1 MGTLIRFLF
10 KNVFTLMF
18 IILEV
23 FAFNLILSNN
33 EIKNQRFA
41 NSTNTFFV
49 YFQSKAD
56 FITDYFYLKEQNKAL
71 FEQLSFQK
79 NTSLT
84 IYKTNNY
91 RFLHNAD
98 TNKILMYEYIPTE
111 VIKNATHLKRNHFT
125 LNAGSKQNVEVG
137 MGVISPDGLAGV
149 IREVSPN
156 FSVAVSLLN
165 IDLGV
170 SAKLKYY
177 DYFGTV
183 KWAGESDTAL
193 LLEFIP
199 NRINVAV
206 GDTIITSGYS
216 FIFPQNVPIGTISKV
231 EKDVSTSFYRL
242 QVKPSVE
249 FQKLNEVWII
259 KNLLR
264 KELDELNQHLN

>member
-1 MGTLIRFLF
+1 MGTLIRFLY

-23 FAFNLILSNN
+23 FAFNLIISNN

-41 NSTNTFFV
+41 NSTGTMFT
-49 YFQSKAD
+49 YFQTKVD
-56 FITDYFYLKEQNKAL
+56 FIIDYFYLKEQNQVL
-71 FEQLSFQK
+71 FEQLSIQK
-79 NTSLT
+79 NSSLK
-84 IYKTNNY
+84 IYKINNY
-91 RFLHNAD
+91 RFQHNAD

-125 LNAGSKQNVEVG
+125 LNVGSKQNVEVG
-137 MGVISPDGLAGV
+137 MGVVSPAGVAGV

-165 IDLGV
+165 IDLGI
-170 SAKLKYY
+170 SAKLKYF

-183 KWAGESDTAL
+183 KWTGESDTAL

-199 NRINVAV
+199 NRINVSI
-206 GDTIITSGYS
+206 GDTVITSGYS
-216 FIFPQNVPIGTISKV
+216 FIFPQNVPIGTITKI
-231 EKDVSTSFYRL
+231 EKDISTSFYRL
-242 QVKPSVE
+242 QVKPTVA

-264 KELDELNQHLN
+264 KELDELNQNMN